1 MGLTD
6 SISRVGSIVEQVSV
20 RSGADEYDKSR
31 CSRIIH
37 FVDQEKVSAD
47 VAFAIA

>member
-6 SISRVGSIVEQVSV
+6 SISRGGSFVEQISV
-20 RSGADEYDKSR
+20 RSGADEYDKFR
-31 CSRIIH
+31 LSRIIH

-47 VAFAIA
+47 VAFTIA